1 MEVEAVESMKK
12 RILVIDDELQIR
24 LMLRQAIEK
33 AGFEVD
39 DAPDG
44 REGIDCFK
52 KRRADLIITDIIMPE
67 KEGIETIMA
76 FKRIDPGV
84 KIIAIS
90 GGGRIQ
96 SEDYLNIATKVGAS
110 CSFAKPFSI
119 IELLSK
125 INELLKIQ

>member
-1 MEVEAVESMKK
+1 MEGIKK

-44 REGIDCFK
+44 REGIDAFK
-52 KRRADLIITDIIMPE
+52 RKKADLIITDIIMPE

-110 CSFAKPFSI
+110 YSFSKPFSI
-119 IELLSK
+119 IELLAK

>member
-1 MEVEAVESMKK
+1 MDGIKK

-33 AGFEVD
+33 AGFEVAE
-39 DAPDG
+39 APDG
-44 REGIDCFK
+44 KEGIESFK
-52 KRRADLIITDIIMPE
+52 RNGADLIITDIIMPE

-76 FKRIDPGV
+76 FKRIDPSV

-119 IELLSK
+119 IELLTK
-125 INELLKIQ
+125 IRELLKI

>member
-1 MEVEAVESMKK
+1 MDGIKK

-33 AGFEVD
+33 AGFEVAE
-39 DAPDG
+39 APDG
-44 REGIDCFK
+44 KEGIESFK
-52 KRRADLIITDIIMPE
+52 RNGADLIITDIIMPE

-76 FKRIDPGV
+76 FKRIDPSV

-119 IELLSK
+119 IELLAK
-125 INELLKIQ
+125 IHELLKI